1 LPFSRKESE
10 KKIEKKK
17 KKKKKKKKD
26 RFIPVHMHILFMLTR
41 GSRNKHLTG
50 LLDPVHISKR
60 VTIKSKY
67 ENFDYFVCRFTTP
80 KITCSCVEFDDRFCS
95 KSVQKLAGQYYLPF
109 CHLTH
114 PSKA

>member
-17 KKKKKKKKD
+17 KKKKKKEKRKIHP
-26 RFIPVHMHILFMLTR
+26 RSHAYLFMLTR

-80 KITCSCVEFDDRFCS
+80 KDYMLLR
-95 KSVQKLAGQYYLPF
+95 
-109 CHLTH
+109 
-114 PSKA
+114 

>member
-17 KKKKKKKKD
+17 KKKKKKEKRKIHP
-26 RFIPVHMHILFMLTR
+26 RSHAYLFMLTR